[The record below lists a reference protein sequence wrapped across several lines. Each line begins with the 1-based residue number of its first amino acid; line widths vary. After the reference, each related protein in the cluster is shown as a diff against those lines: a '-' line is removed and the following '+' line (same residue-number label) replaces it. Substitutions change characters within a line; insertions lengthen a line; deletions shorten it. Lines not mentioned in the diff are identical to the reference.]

1 MTTDQIGMITVYAA
15 DFTASPQP
23 QPFPLQGSKRGQVPV
38 INRLIPAG
46 RPRLV
51 EPFCGS
57 AAVSIGA
64 RYYGLV
70 GDVLISDSNASLI
83 ALWQDILKQ
92 PDRLAGDYETV
103 WSAQFDTDTP
113 DPRAYFN
120 MVRDRY
126 NGLFTF
132 GYKHSPR
139 AVGDLR
145 DSGVNVVKVM
155 ERYTD
160 PDTGTDK
167 RRARY
172 SIAGVTAGKVSRH
185 PFSKK
190 TTDAVKASGHC
201 EVCGA
206 LPPLQVDHRVP
217 FEIAGETY
225 PHVVA
230 ELMPLCPSCNRTKSW
245 ECEHCPNRSVKN
257 TSVCKSC
264 MWASPERYQHVAT
277 RQVREIRATLNNA
290 DDIRRF
296 DELRPDVQTVLSAYM
311 KDVEQGTLYPL
322 DHSDQ
327 SGN

>member
-1 MTTDQIGMITVYAA
+1 MTVEP
-15 DFTASPQP
+15 PQESANDLRALVVA
-23 QPFPLQGSKRGQVPV
+23 QMNSGNASKRARDVAEM
-38 INRLIPAG
+38 ILTK
-46 RPRLV
+46 
-51 EPFCGS
+51 GS
-57 AAVSIGA
+57 CTT
-64 RYYGLV
+64 
-70 GDVLISDSNASLI
+70 SDI
-83 ALWQDILKQ
+83 EAL
-92 PDRLAGDYETV
+92 
-103 WSAQFDTDTP
+103 
-113 DPRAYFN
+113 
-120 MVRDRY
+120 
-126 NGLFTF
+126 

-257 TSVCKSC
+257 ISVCKSC

-311 KDVEQGTLYPL
+311 KDVEQGTLSPL
-322 DHSDQ
+322 DHSNQ